1 MKKIFLISVACVAI
15 ITLFFVCQKQS
26 SLNSYIVSNV
36 EALTSGDPGGGTQ
49 VSIETTA
56 VYKIETDID
65 SPGYYAPFDTYP
77 IQGTRFSN
85 QDHSIYDWIINTL
98 LGGFPSGDYWC
109 NIASLQVWTPQVCY
123 EIVVLG
129 S

>member
-1 MKKIFLISVACVAI
+1 MRKKILISVACVAT

-56 VYKIETDID
+56 VYMIVTDIE
-65 SPGYYAPFDTYP
+65 SEAFYAPFGSYP
-77 IQGTRFSN
+77 MQGTRFSN
-85 QDHSIYDWIINTL
+85 QDHSIYDWIINNL
-98 LGGFPSGDYWC
+98 FGGFPSGDYWC
-109 NIASLQVWTPQVCY
+109 NIESLQVWTPQVCY

-129 S
+129 